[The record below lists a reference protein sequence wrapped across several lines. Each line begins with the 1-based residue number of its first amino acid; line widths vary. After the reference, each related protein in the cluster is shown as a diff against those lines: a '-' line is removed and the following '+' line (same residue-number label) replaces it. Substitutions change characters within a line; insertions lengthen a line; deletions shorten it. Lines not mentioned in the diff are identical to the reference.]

1 MRFHVVG
8 IGGTGMSA
16 VARLLMAHGEVSGS
30 DEGRWPLS
38 EQLRDTAVAVN
49 DSFDPAH
56 VEGADVVVRS
66 SAYKEDNPEVAAA
79 LALRIPVWKRHDA
92 WRFLAKGKRVVAVAG
107 THGKTTTTA
116 MVWTALRHASID
128 ASLICG
134 AALRDIG
141 TNAHVGKSD
150 VLVIEADEY
159 DRVFHAL
166 TPTVAI
172 VTNVDHDHVDLFPSR
187 EEYMEA
193 FRVFVGGIPRGGTLL
208 ACADDAGSFALAG
221 EARTRLA
228 GRTVHTYGTEARAD
242 WRASEPEVVLADP
255 VGGGPRTETPRHPWA
270 HGFNVKGPNKIA
282 AHVGLNVPG
291 LHNVRN
297 ATAAFAAALAVGA
310 DAPRVAHGLLRFQGT
325 SRRLE
330 ELGRADGITVVDD
343 YAHHPVE
350 IRAVIAAMRPRAT
363 RVVVL
368 FQPHTASRL
377 DAFFEEFVS
386 ALRAADVAVV
396 AETFASARRDSDAR
410 GASRELAARAGA
422 RYARDPDEAA
432 QQLAELARAGD
443 VVLVLGAGDIRPAGE
458 RLLELLRARTP
469 A

>member
-1 MRFHVVG
+1 MTRFHVVG

-30 DEGRWPLS
+30 DRGRWPLS
-38 EQLRDTAVAVN
+38 EALRAHGATVHDT
-49 DSFDPAH
+49 FDASH
-56 VEGADVVVRS
+56 IAGADIVVRS
-66 SAYKEDNPEVAAA
+66 SAYREDNPEVAAA
-79 LALRIPVWKRHDA
+79 HASGVTLWKRHDA

-116 MVWTALRHASID
+116 MTWTALQAANVD

-134 AALRDIG
+134 AALVETG

-166 TPTVAI
+166 TPAVAI
-172 VTNVDHDHVDLFPSR
+172 VLNVDHDHVDLFPSR
-187 EEYMEA
+187 DDYMEA
-193 FRVFVGGIPRGGTLL
+193 FRTFVGGVPRGGTLL
-208 ACADDAGSFALAG
+208 ACADDPGSLALLG
-221 EARTRLA
+221 EARQRLA
-228 GRTVHTYGTEARAD
+228 GRTLHAYGTDARAE
-242 WRASEPEVVLADP
+242 WRAIAGEYMATTPSGEVIDP
-255 VGGGPRTETPRHPWA
+255 LHVTFE
-270 HGFNVKGPNKIA
+270 HGFTVNGPNGVSSPVTLK
-282 AHVGLNVPG
+282 VPG
-291 LHNVRN
+291 MHNVRN
-297 ATAAFAAALAVGA
+297 ATAAFAAASLIGA
-310 DAPRVAHGLLRFQGT
+310 DAPRIRSGLMRFHGT

-330 ELGRADGITVVDD
+330 ELGRADRITVVDD

-350 IRAVIAAMRPRAT
+350 IRASIAAMRPRGR
-363 RVVVL
+363 RVVAL

-377 DAFFEEFVS
+377 DAFFEEFVT
-386 ALRAADVAVV
+386 ALREADAAVV

-410 GASRELAARAGA
+410 GASRDLATRSGA
-422 RYARDPDEAA
+422 QYARDPDEAA
-432 QQLAELARAGD
+432 RILADIAQPGD
-443 VVLVLGAGDIRPAGE
+443 VVLILGAGDIRPAGE

>member
-30 DEGRWPLS
+30 DHGRWPLS
-38 EQLRDTAVAVN
+38 EALRAQGATVHET
-49 DSFDPAH
+49 FDASH
-56 VEGADVVVRS
+56 IEGADVVVRS
-66 SAYKEDNPEVAAA
+66 SAYREDNAEVEAA
-79 LALRIPVWKRHDA
+79 LARGTTVWKRHDA

-116 MVWTALRHASID
+116 MIWTALQAANVD

-134 AALRDIG
+134 APLLDIG

-166 TPTVAI
+166 TPTVAV

-187 EEYMEA
+187 DDYMEA
-193 FRVFVGGIPRGGTLL
+193 FRTFVGGIPRGGTLL
-208 ACADDAGSFALAG
+208 ACADDAGSLALAG
-221 EARTRLA
+221 EARAQLA
-228 GRTVHTYGTEARAD
+228 GRTLHTYGTDARAE
-242 WRASEPEVVLADP
+242 WRAIPSKTMSTDPAGKVIEPLHESFEP
-255 VGGGPRTETPRHPWA
+255 
-270 HGFNVKGPNKIA
+270 GFTVKGPD
-282 AHVGLNVPG
+282 VSTGFVSLNVPG
-291 LHNVRN
+291 MHNVRN
-297 ATAAFAAALAVGA
+297 ATAAFAAASIIGA
-310 DAPRVAHGLLRFQGT
+310 DGPRIRFGLMRFHGT

-330 ELGRADGITVVDD
+330 ELGRAGGITVVDD

-363 RVVVL
+363 RVIAL

-386 ALRAADVAVV
+386 ALREADVAVV
-396 AETFASARRDSDAR
+396 AETFASARRDGDAR
-410 GASRELAARAGA
+410 GASRELATRAGA
-422 RYARDPDEAA
+422 QYARDPDEAA
-432 QQLAELARAGD
+432 RLLADIAKPGD
-443 VVLVLGAGDIRPAGE
+443 VVLILGAGDIRPAGE

>member
-1 MRFHVVG
+1 VRFHVVG

-30 DEGRWPLS
+30 DQGRWPLS
-38 EQLRDTAVAVN
+38 EGLRALGATVHETFDASNVA
-49 DSFDPAH
+49 
-56 VEGADVVVRS
+56 GADVVVRS

-79 LALRIPVWKRHDA
+79 IAGGITLWKRHDA
-92 WRFLAKGKRVVAVAG
+92 WRFLAKGKRVVAIAG

-116 MVWTALRHASID
+116 MTWTALHHANID

-134 AALRDIG
+134 AALAETG

-166 TPTVAI
+166 EPAVAI
-172 VTNVDHDHVDLFPSR
+172 VLNVDHDHVDLFPSR
-187 EEYMEA
+187 DEYMEA
-193 FRVFVGGIPRGGTLL
+193 FRTFVGGIPRGGTLL
-208 ACADDAGSFALAG
+208 ACADDPGALSLLG
-221 EARTRLA
+221 EARARLA
-228 GRTVHTYGTEARAD
+228 GRTLHSYGTDPRAD
-242 WRASEPEVVLADP
+242 WRAIEPEMVTFDAA
-255 VGGGPRTETPRHPWA
+255 GQRTVERAPEPFRH
-270 HGFNVKGPNKIA
+270 GYSVKGPHGVTG
-282 AHVGLNVPG
+282 HVVLNVPG

-297 ATAAFAAALAVGA
+297 ATAAFAAASVLGA
-310 DAPRVAHGLLRFQGT
+310 DAERIRYGLMKFAGT

-330 ELGRADGITVVDD
+330 ELGRVDRVTVVDD

-350 IRAVIAAMRPRAT
+350 IRAVIAAMRPRGR
-363 RVVVL
+363 RVIAL

-386 ALRAADVAVV
+386 ALRVADVAVV

-410 GASRELAARAGA
+410 GASRELALRAGA
-422 RYARDPDEAA
+422 QYARDPDEAA
-432 QQLAELARAGD
+432 RLLADLARPGD
-443 VVLVLGAGDIRPAGE
+443 VVLILGAGDIRPAGE

>member
-30 DEGRWPLS
+30 DQGRWPLS
-38 EQLRDTAVAVN
+38 EGLRALGATVHETFDASHVA
-49 DSFDPAH
+49 
-56 VEGADVVVRS
+56 GADIVVRS
-66 SAYKEDNPEVAAA
+66 SAYKEDNAEVAAA
-79 LALRIPVWKRHDA
+79 LAGGITLWKRHDA

-116 MVWTALRHASID
+116 MTWTALQAANVD

-134 AALRDIG
+134 APLLETGR
-141 TNAHVGKSD
+141 NAHVGTSD

-166 TPTVAI
+166 APTVAI

-187 EEYMEA
+187 DDYMEA
-193 FRVFVGGIPRGGTLL
+193 FRVFVAGIPRGGTLL
-208 ACADDAGSFALAG
+208 ACADDPGSLSLLG

-228 GRTVHTYGTEARAD
+228 GRTLHSYGTDARAEWQAIAHKSMSTD
-242 WRASEPEVVLADP
+242 NAGRVIEPLHDSFE
-255 VGGGPRTETPRHPWA
+255 GGFT
-270 HGFNVKGPNKIA
+270 VKGPQGVISPVA
-282 AHVGLNVPG
+282 LNVPG
-291 LHNVRN
+291 MHNVRN
-297 ATAAFAAALAVGA
+297 ATAAFAAASVIGA
-310 DAPRVAHGLLRFQGT
+310 DGPRIRFGLMKFHGT

-330 ELGRADGITVVDD
+330 ELGCADRVTVVDS

-350 IRAVIAAMRPRAT
+350 IRADIAAMRPRGQ
-363 RVVVL
+363 RVIVV

-377 DAFFEEFVS
+377 DAFFEDFVS
-386 ALRAADVAVV
+386 ALREADAAVV

-410 GASRELAARAGA
+410 GASRDLATRSGA
-422 RYARDPDEAA
+422 QYARDPDEAA
-432 QQLAELARAGD
+432 RQLADLARPGD
-443 VVLVLGAGDIRPAGE
+443 VVLILGAGDIRPAGE

>member
-1 MRFHVVG
+1 MTRFHVVG

-30 DEGRWPLS
+30 DRGRWPLS
-38 EQLRDTAVAVN
+38 EALRAHGATVHDT
-49 DSFDPAH
+49 FDASH
-56 VEGADVVVRS
+56 IAGADIVVRS
-66 SAYKEDNPEVAAA
+66 SAYTEDNPEVAAA
-79 LALRIPVWKRHDA
+79 LASGVTLWKRHDA
-92 WRFLAKGKRVVAVAG
+92 WRFLAKGKRLVAVAG

-116 MVWTALRHASID
+116 MTWTALQAASID

-134 AALRDIG
+134 APLRDIK
-141 TNAHVGKSD
+141 TNAHVGTSD

-187 EEYMEA
+187 DDYMEA
-193 FRVFVGGIPRGGTLL
+193 FRTFVGGIPRGGTLL
-208 ACADDAGSFALAG
+208 ACADDAGSLALAG

-228 GRTVHTYGTEARAD
+228 GRTVHTYGTDARAD
-242 WRASEPEVVLADP
+242 WRASEPETIVLEGDR
-255 VGGGPRTETPRHPWA
+255 PRIDASRHPFA
-270 HGFNVKGPNKIA
+270 YGFDLKGPNTVT

-291 LHNVRN
+291 VHNVRN
-297 ATAAFAAALAVGA
+297 AAAAFAAATVLGA
-310 DAPRVAHGLLRFQGT
+310 DAERIRYGLMKFAGT

-330 ELGRADGITVVDD
+330 ELGRVDRITVVDD

-350 IRAVIAAMRPRAT
+350 IRAVIAAMRPRGL
-363 RVVVL
+363 RVIAL

-386 ALRAADVAVV
+386 ALREADAAVV

-410 GASRELAARAGA
+410 GASRELATRSGA
-422 RYARDPDEAA
+422 AYARDPDEAA
-432 QQLAELARAGD
+432 RLLADIAQPGD
-443 VVLVLGAGDIRPAGE
+443 VVLILGAGDIRPAGE